1 MSRNIKV
8 VLLEPNKLAR
18 VSEIDSSLSG
28 MQKIVGG
35 LIEPVYCFEDPVC
48 IVVNE
53 EGKLL
58 GLDINRGIFDQNKTL
73 LDVIMGTAFIC
84 DCSGERFDSLSDEMI
99 SKYLNLFKYP
109 EKLFKVNGK
118 FFCLPIEDLDEK

>member
-8 VLLEPNKLAR
+8 ILLEPNKLAR

-99 SKYLNLFKYP
+99 SKYLDLFKYP
-109 EKLFKVNGK
+109 DAVFNINGK
-118 FFCLPIEDLDEK
+118 VVCVPIIDAE